1 MSGRK
6 LALGL
11 AATSLLALGSLPA
24 CGGSASSGG
33 PDGAATRAEVAVDNL
48 EVTTPS
54 LSAQVCAHLRF
65 LGRDEAYPHF
75 AESYSM
81 IVVDHPE
88 LPPAREVFEELADRC

>member
-1 MSGRK
+1 MGPGVSGRK

-11 AATSLLALGSLPA
+11 AVTSLLALGGLPA

-54 LSAQVCAHLRF
+54 LSAQVCAHLRSSAAT
-65 LGRDEAYPHF
+65 RRTPTSRRAT
-75 AESYSM
+75 A
-81 IVVDHPE
+81 
-88 LPPAREVFEELADRC
+88 